1 MLNRLFRRKRPEAE
15 ALDLYEAI
23 VAQARRPEF
32 YAGSGVPDTIDG
44 RFEMIALHA
53 FLVMRRLKGQGQA
66 ASAVS
71 QELFD
76 TLIADMDRSLREIG
90 IGDLSVP
97 KHIKNMAKGLY
108 GRIVSYEKGLAEPG
122 DAALHAALDR
132 NLYGTVLEVPEDHLA
147 AMAAYMR
154 RETAALAG
162 QPVESLAAGRVQ
174 FGPPPV
180 IG

>member
-1 MLNRLFRRKRPEAE
+1 MLNRLFQRKRPEAE
-15 ALDLYEAI
+15 ALDLYDAV

-32 YAGSGVPDTIDG
+32 YAGLGVPDTIDG

-122 DAALHAALDR
+122 DGLLHAALDR
-132 NLYGTVLEVPEDHLA
+132 NLYGTVLEVPESHLA

-162 QPVESLAAGRVQ
+162 QPVDGLATGHVQ